1 MTRPTSVFDLL
12 SGIRALPVV
21 AIDSVDDAVPLADAL
36 ALGGLPAIEV
46 TLRTP
51 VAFDAIAKLQKERP
65 KLLIGAGTITS
76 GAQMKTCAALG
87 VKFAISPGLTPAL
100 LEIAHELKMPYLP
113 GTATASDV
121 MTGIQHGWS
130 EFKFFPAEAAG
141 GPDMLKSWAG
151 PFPDIRFCPTGGI
164 NAQNAESYMA
174 LPNVVMVGSSSM
186 MPAVALKA
194 KDWAEIARRSRAFTD
209 ALDNI
214 ATC

>member
-1 MTRPTSVFDLL
+1 MSGPDSVFALL
-12 SGIRALPVV
+12 QGIPALPVV
-21 AIDSVDDAVPLADAL
+21 AIDALEDAVPLADAL
-36 ALGGLPAIEV
+36 AEGGLPAIEV

-65 KLLIGAGTITS
+65 KLLIGAGTVTS

-121 MTGIQHGWS
+121 MTGMQHGWS

-141 GPDMLKSWAG
+141 GPNMLKSWAG
-151 PFPDIRFCPTGGI
+151 PFPDLRFCPTGGI
-164 NAQNAESYMA
+164 NAQNAGSYLA

-186 MPAVALKA
+186 MPATALKT
-194 KDWAEIARRSRAFTD
+194 KDWADIARRSRAFTD
-209 ALDNI
+209 ALSNI
-214 ATC
+214 TAC

>member
-1 MTRPTSVFDLL
+1 MSGPASVFALL
-12 SGIRALPVV
+12 DGIRALPVV
-21 AIDSVDDAVPLADAL
+21 AIDSVEDAVPLADAL
-36 ALGGLPAIEV
+36 VQGGLPAIEV

-51 VAFDAIAKLQKERP
+51 AAFDAIARLQKERP
-65 KLLIGAGTITS
+65 KLLIGAGTVTT

-121 MTGIQHGWS
+121 MTGLQHGWS

-141 GPDMLKSWAG
+141 GPAMLKSWAG
-151 PFPDIRFCPTGGI
+151 PFPDVRFCPTGGI
-164 NAQNAESYMA
+164 TAQNAGAYMA

-186 MPAVALKA
+186 LPAMALKA

-209 ALDNI
+209 AVDNLI
-214 ATC
+214 SC

>member
-1 MTRPTSVFDLL
+1 MTGPSSVFGLL
-12 SGIRALPVV
+12 DGIRALPVV
-21 AIDSVDDAVPLADAL
+21 AIETVEDAVPLADAL
-36 ALGGLPAIEV
+36 AEGGLPAIEV

-51 VAFDAIAKLQKERP
+51 AAFDAIAKLQKERP
-65 KLLIGAGTITS
+65 KLLIGAGTVTS

-87 VKFAISPGLTPAL
+87 VRFAISPGLTPAL

-121 MTGIQHGWS
+121 MTGLQHGWS

-141 GPDMLKSWAG
+141 GPSMLKSWAG

-164 NAQNAESYMA
+164 NAQNAGTYMA

-186 MPAVALKA
+186 LPAATLKA
-194 KDWAEIARRSRAFTD
+194 KDWVDIARRSRAFTD
-209 ALDNI
+209 AINNI
-214 ATC
+214 TIC

>member
-1 MTRPTSVFDLL
+1 MSGPDSVFALL
-12 SGIRALPVV
+12 QGIPALPVV
-21 AIDSVDDAVPLADAL
+21 AIDALEDAVPLADAL
-36 ALGGLPAIEV
+36 AEGGLPAIEV

-51 VAFDAIAKLQKERP
+51 VAFDAIAKLQRDRP
-65 KLLIGAGTITS
+65 KLLIGAGTVTS

-121 MTGIQHGWS
+121 MTGMQHGWS

-141 GPDMLKSWAG
+141 GPNMLKSWAG
-151 PFPDIRFCPTGGI
+151 PFPDLRFCPTGGI
-164 NAQNAESYMA
+164 NAQNAGSYLA

-186 MPAVALKA
+186 MPATALKA
-194 KDWAEIARRSRAFTD
+194 KDWADIARRSRAFTD
-209 ALDNI
+209 ALNNI
-214 ATC
+214 TAC